1 VRDLIVPEVLAD
13 PVLVQA
19 YADAER
25 WSYPEDE
32 PRYEIVELTPVRSMP
47 FSKGLEVN
55 VLSDGEPDPDL
66 RAGLHQYLYNVGSK
80 PVTLRWRLNGELHHE
95 TLEPSDSA
103 YVKPSV
109 EHAYSG
115 SGGKVL
121 VLRIGGRITGDGQM
135 ELSRILA
142 TGDNLARVVG
152 ETKQWFDPKGRRTI
166 TS

>member
-1 VRDLIVPEVLAD
+1 MR
-13 PVLVQA
+13 
-19 YADAER
+19 ER

-66 RAGLHQYLYNVGSK
+66 RAGLHQYLYNVG
-80 PVTLRWRLNGELHHE
+80 
-95 TLEPSDSA
+95 
-103 YVKPSV
+103 V
-109 EHAYSG
+109 EASHAAVAARTASSTTRRSSPATRPTSSRASQHAYRG

-142 TGDNLARVVG
+142 TGPTTWPAWLARPSSGTTRRGVG
-152 ETKQWFDPKGRRTI
+152 TI

>member
-1 VRDLIVPEVLAD
+1 MVSSTRRRSSRA
-13 PVLVQA
+13 
-19 YADAER
+19 
-25 WSYPEDE
+25 
-32 PRYEIVELTPVRSMP
+32 TPPMS
-47 FSKGLEVN
+47 S
-55 VLSDGEPDPDL
+55 
-66 RAGLHQYLYNVGSK
+66 RA
-80 PVTLRWRLNGELHHE
+80 LN
-95 TLEPSDSA
+95 TR
-103 YVKPSV
+103 
-109 EHAYSG
+109 YSG